1 MASRQA
7 AQVEKAECLAPNVL
21 GYTWSNK
28 QYQVDVPQGQYE
40 NLTKLLDAGDFQ
52 TLNALAYEV

>member
-7 AQVEKAECLAPNVL
+7 APVEKSECLTPNVL

-40 NLTKLLDAGDFQ
+40 NLTKLLDAEDFQ